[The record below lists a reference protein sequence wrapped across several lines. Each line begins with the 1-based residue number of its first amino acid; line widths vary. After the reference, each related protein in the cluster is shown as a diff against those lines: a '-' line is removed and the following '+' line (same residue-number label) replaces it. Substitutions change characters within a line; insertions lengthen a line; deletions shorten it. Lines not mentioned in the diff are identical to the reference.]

1 MKKENSE
8 SRRMNSDFDE
18 QALDALIQEAL
29 ADDMFVNIPEGFADR
44 LENKALKINAFRFWQ
59 EELLKH
65 TTVLGGV
72 LLMFAVVF
80 GVFYYFSPE
89 TIRGIINFLDRF
101 KWLLLGGAGFVF
113 FMQLADSWI
122 ENKLGLKSTA

>member
-8 SRRMNSDFDE
+8 SRKRNFDE
-18 QALDALIQEAL
+18 QALDVLIQEAL
-29 ADDMFVNIPEGFADR
+29 SNDMFIAVPENFADKM
-44 LENKALKINAFRFWQ
+44 EEKAKQINAFRFWQ